1 MNSKWKQF
9 LYEAQNG
16 EQSAGV
22 LLYKFRD
29 GQYYVYLVHAGGPYN
44 KNNPHAW
51 GIPKGHFDPGLDDTL
66 QDAAEREFQE
76 EVGIK
81 VPGDLTFDLG
91 QIKTASGKTVQAFAA
106 EGDLPAGHVLS
117 SNMVDKMIGGK
128 MMTFPEVDEGKW
140 FTIEEAYDIINK
152 RQRDFIVA
160 LEAEMDDK
168 VDPLNEESDIDEPT
182 DSKAIFMAGGPGSG
196 KGTLLGKI
204 GAYDEDIQVINPD
217 DHFEPLLK
225 SAGLSLDLDHPERE
239 IRSQQGKLFV
249 QAQNKAREQT
259 RELMTKKSDIII
271 DGTGG
276 SYNNIRKAKER
287 LEDAGYD
294 VAMIYVDVPL
304 EVSLSRNE
312 ARGKAGGRKVKPER
326 VEKSWKAVNKNK
338 KPYAGLFGSNF
349 FYFDGASEEAEEQ
362 VADIKRKFIGF
373 LSSQ

>member
-1 MNSKWKQF
+1 MNSKWNQF

-160 LEAEMDDK
+160 LEVEMDDK
-168 VDPLNEESDIDEPT
+168 TQKLSEELGTNSSK

-196 KGTLLGKI
+196 KGTLLSKI
-204 GAYDEDIQVINPD
+204 GAYDENMQVINTD

-225 SAGLSLDLDHPERE
+225 AAGLSLDLDHPERE

-249 QAQNKAREQT
+249 QAQNAAKEQT
-259 RELMTKKSDIII
+259 REFMKNRADIII
-271 DGTGG
+271 DGTAG
-276 SYNNIRKAKER
+276 SFINIRKAKER

-294 VAMIYVDVPL
+294 VAMIYVDIPL
-304 EVSLSRNE
+304 AVSLARNE
-312 ARGKAGGRKVKPER
+312 KRFEQGGRKVKPER

-338 KPYAGLFGSNF
+338 EPYAGLFGSNF
-349 FYFDGASEEAEEQ
+349 FYFDGGAEETGEQ
-362 VADIKRKFIGF
+362 IADIKRKFISF
-373 LSSQ
+373 ISSQ

>member
-1 MNSKWKQF
+1 MNSKWQRF

-51 GIPKGHFDPGLDDTL
+51 GIPKGHYEESLDDTL
-66 QDAAEREFQE
+66 QQTAAREFAE

-160 LEAEMDDK
+160 LEAEMGDK
-168 VDPLNEESDIDEPT
+168 LTEDIGADEPN

-204 GAYDEDIQVINPD
+204 GAFEEDIQIINPD

-249 QAQNKAREQT
+249 QAQNKAKEQT
-259 RELMTKKSDIII
+259 RKLMTKKSDIII
-271 DGTGG
+271 DGTAG

-287 LEDAGYD
+287 LEGAGYD

-304 EVSLSRNE
+304 ELSLSRNE

-338 KPYAGLFGSNF
+338 KPYAALFGSNF
-349 FYFDGASEEAEEQ
+349 FYFDGGAEETEEQ
-362 VADIKRKFIGF
+362 VAEIKRKFIGF

>member
-1 MNSKWKQF
+1 MNSKWRRF

-51 GIPKGHFDPGLDDTL
+51 GIPKGHYDEGLDDTL
-66 QDAAEREFQE
+66 QDTASREFAE

-160 LEAEMDDK
+160 LEAEMGDK
-168 VDPLNEESDIDEPT
+168 LTEDLDVDEPN

-196 KGTLLGKI
+196 KGTLLSKI
-204 GAYDEDIQVINPD
+204 GAYDENMQVINAD

-225 SAGLSLDLDHPERE
+225 AAGLSLDLDHPERE

-249 QAQNKAREQT
+249 QAQNAAKEQT
-259 RELMTKKSDIII
+259 REFMKNRADIII
-271 DGTGG
+271 DGTAG
-276 SYNNIRKAKER
+276 SFINIRKAKER

-304 EVSLSRNE
+304 EVSLARNE
-312 ARGKAGGRKVKPER
+312 KRFEQGGRKVKPER

-338 KPYAGLFGSNF
+338 EPYAGLFGSNF
-349 FYFDGASEEAEEQ
+349 FYFDGGAEETGEQ
-362 VADIKRKFIGF
+362 IADIKRKFISF
-373 LSSQ
+373 ISSQ